1 MSTNFFVVQAQR
13 DLLDA
18 QISELR
24 AALNYQKALVAF
36 ERVQQTG
43 GRLIRARRG
52 PAMTVEARTT
62 RRLAGPAVCTV
73 FEEEGW
79 KGLKSGLHHEA
90 PKSQSGD

>member
-36 ERVQQTG
+36 ERVQQTAAADPAPAEDSTMTG
-43 GRLIRARRG
+43 QAYDVDAARAGRPSKRSSKK
-52 PAMTVEARTT
+52 
-62 RRLAGPAVCTV
+62 AGRV
-73 FEEEGW
+73 
-79 KGLKSGLHHEA
+79 
-90 PKSQSGD
+90 